1 MAAETDI
8 QLGIYD
14 TVLMME
20 EQLVIPNT
28 VNSIRGGHFVFHGNS
43 ARAGMLVL
51 NRRVEN
57 ELVIENTQITL
68 HAHEEANC
76 EAALYITGSNKVTVK
91 NCRFYVGLDARAHCL
106 SIKAAVPGI
115 DCSGFKILGCQFGY
129 QNHFRAKENGKN
141 TIFVTGHLPGT
152 QKENWTKNG
161 RLIEPD
167 AWVRDIEIRGNKIAG
182 GYYGIGFSGVR
193 DFEVHGNE
201 MTFNMRG
208 MSVQDGCTVGNVKGN
223 RVHQNES
230 AGFHNAYGTHDVR
243 YSWNIV
249 DSAYAHGEAFYQA
262 YVGCRNITFEFNTAK
277 TIDNDENKAP
287 KYMFYAGIDVDNIQF
302 WNNRSI
308 GKASRAI
315 ACIDNQWSNKITD
328 PHHRSFN
335 AKDVDNDFG
344 KGTQPNRVAM
354 LLNKV
359 EQAGDSVIYAYTADR
374 NLPFFGVTDWGN
386 DGEGILRIK
395 TPNDIANGVL
405 PVPIVYRNGK
415 VVPHSELYATPG
427 GGQTQPLQ
435 PPASPTDDDVFKAI
449 LAEGLTVSSNRNKV
463 EVPEPPVFPLR
474 TAIHAPTYNTPIARV
489 TDNVVAWAKGQRR
502 VRSDYSRRQAWNCDN
517 TMFIMTTS
525 DGYWQTYDN
534 KTLKLIAT
542 MPAQMG
548 GDAEPVWHPNK
559 PDVLFHVPQNG
570 VGMKLIERN
579 ARTGAEIKTTEI
591 GPLLQAIWPEA
602 FNCWS
607 KSEGAPSLDC
617 RYWCWIVQKK
627 GFIPLGAVVYDR
639 VEHKIIGKIDI
650 PENHMPDHSSMSPSG
665 KYATISWAY
674 QPGWDTRAYTRN
686 MKDVHPASKSGLPYI
701 IINKASEHS
710 DLGQLENGQDVYVSG
725 DYIGNSRLFMVNL
738 ETGEETNFMSLYGQS
753 TATAFHISCR
763 NYRVPGWC
771 VVSFYNEY
779 LDNQDNE
786 QRNKPA
792 MQWFHRKIFA
802 MELKQNGKMIPLA
815 WADSVRRKAWGD
827 DAYWTEPQATVN
839 REMTRIMFQSTMN
852 VEDWKATETYMLAM
866 PEGLFGRIVPGVTA
880 EEPHMV
886 TPPTP
891 NPQPPTPQPQPPT
904 PQPQPQPPVVA
915 REWKGFDKTEMANV
929 WGPGRFVIESLRNL
943 TVGYRT
949 GANNYAMTCRFKAES
964 SAALARIWYYVPY
977 GAASGY
983 HGGSAGIL
991 RATIYD
997 DDGNGNPNRAGAQ
1010 YGNITRDLRSLDHSR
1025 DAMYEDVVAN
1035 ARPLTAGKIYHLTFR
1050 NDDSTVGNF
1059 YSINCV
1065 QVGANARYS
1074 PTRWVPPREWGTKWS
1089 SNSGATWIDSTNPA
1103 STNGAE
1109 MVTVPMMRLTDT
1121 AGKEYGY
1128 MVLESG
1134 APNSRAIILGQSNA
1148 GSQTRNIR
1156 EAMYIGK
1163 KMTLKGMSLVAE
1175 NINGNDQLTISIK
1188 RLIGDG
1194 LSNEENGTLWTHTLT
1209 ANARPASQ
1217 RITGIRA
1224 NFAVIEWYDIPFT
1237 SDIVLAAGQWIAVDF
1252 TAPRG
1257 SWRFAGQT
1265 NGRRRGTEGGGRGLE
1280 MPVSYI
1286 DGEARYTNNSGNWI
1300 PLNYHAHQSPNGNRN
1315 DVNWRGV
1322 TLHYIE
1328 DANAQETPA
1337 PIPKPP
1343 APPPTPPA
1351 PNPPPAQP
1359 PSPPPAQPTP
1369 SGFMSD
1375 REKERVIR
1383 LATGYND
1390 AAPTGWVRNGTNG
1403 GGGQFKSAAIV
1414 QGNQITWE
1422 PSDGWWNNGGGQ
1434 PIRDHRLLNEKKWT
1448 PFDTFQNWTVGME
1461 DSGNTAKHGQMF
1473 MDLRNMCT
1481 FFLYEGSDEWW
1492 LFHKSDTVG
1501 WADKFNWSMGGGD
1514 GSQIPRQ
1521 VVDGHSRV
1529 LIPVGNTDATG
1540 IYHGG
1545 AGDID
1550 MKRAYARGK
1559 IRAVLV
1565 TAEARISPNSPAGAR
1580 AAFQMGGDWK
1590 WYNDSKILAWYP
1602 GFGLSAT
1609 TRLSRDWQ
1617 RFYHCS
1623 LRLDDGSLKPDV
1635 SRASRAITVGE
1646 FRRTRIPLPDMT

>member
-1 MAAETDI
+1 MASETDI
-8 QLGIYD
+8 QLDVYD
-14 TVLMME
+14 SVLIQDD
-20 EQLVIPNT
+20 QLVIPNT
-28 VNSIRGGHFVFHGNS
+28 VNSIRGGQFVFFGSN

-51 NRRVEN
+51 NRRVEH
-57 ELVIENTQITL
+57 ELLIENTQIIL
-68 HAHEEANC
+68 HAQEQANC
-76 EAALYITGSNKVTVK
+76 EAALYITGSNNVTVK
-91 NCRFYVGLDARAHCL
+91 NCKFYIGLGSTRAHCL
-106 SIKAAVPGI
+106 SIKASSPGI
-115 DCSGFKILGCQFGY
+115 NCSGFKILGNTFGY
-129 QNHFRAKENGKN
+129 QNSLSPKETGKN
-141 TIFVTGHLPGT
+141 SIFVTGFLQGN
-152 QKENWTKNG
+152 QKESWTKRG
-161 RLIEPD
+161 VLLEPV
-167 AWVRDIEIRGNKIAG
+167 AWVRDIEISGNKIDG
-182 GYYGIGFSGVR
+182 GYYGIGLSGVR

-208 MSVQDGCTVGNVKGN
+208 MSVQDGSTVGNVRGN

-243 YSWNIV
+243 YSWNVV

-262 YVGCRNITFEFNTAK
+262 YVGCRDITFEFNTAK
-277 TIDNDENKAP
+277 NFATDDKAP

-302 WNNRSI
+302 WNNRSV

-335 AKDVDNDFG
+335 AKDLDNDFG

-359 EQAGDSVIYAYTADR
+359 ENPGDSVIYAYTADR
-374 NLPFFGVTDWGN
+374 NLPFFGVTDWGHEG
-386 DGEGILRIK
+386 DGVLRIK
-395 TPNDIANGVL
+395 TPNDVANGVL
-405 PVPIVYRNGK
+405 PVPIVYQNGRL
-415 VVPHSELYATPG
+415 VPHSELYPAPG
-427 GGQTQPLQ
+427 AGQTQPPVK
-435 PPASPTDDDVFKAI
+435 PPVTPTDDDVFKAI
-449 LAEGLTVSSNRNKV
+449 LAEGLTVSSNRDKV
-463 EVPEPPVFPLR
+463 SVPDQPVYPLR

-489 TDNVVAWAKGQRR
+489 TDNVVAWSKGQRR

-517 TMFIMTTS
+517 TLFIMTTS
-525 DGYWQTYDN
+525 DGYWQVYDN
-534 KTLKLIAT
+534 KTLKLVAT

-579 ARTGAEIKTTEI
+579 ALTGAEIKSTDI
-591 GPLLQAIWPEA
+591 GPLLTAIWPEA

-617 RYWCWIVQKK
+617 RYWCWIVQKA

-650 PENHMPDHSSMSPSG
+650 PEKNMPDHSSMSPSG
-665 KYATISWAY
+665 KYATVSWAH
-674 QPGWDTRAYTRN
+674 QAGWDTRAYTRN

-701 IINKASEHS
+701 IINTASEHS

-725 DYIGNSRLFMVNL
+725 DYSGNSRLFMTNL
-738 ETGEETNFMSLYGQS
+738 ETGQETNFMSLYGQG

-763 NYRVPGWC
+763 NSRVPGWC

-802 MELKQNGKMIPLA
+802 MELKSNGKMIPLA
-815 WADSVRRKAWGD
+815 WADSVRRKSWGD

-866 PEGLFGRIVPGVTA
+866 PEGLFGTIVPGVTA
-880 EEPHMV
+880 EEPHVV
-886 TPPTP
+886 TPPKP
-891 NPQPPTPQPQPPT
+891 NPPPVQPPTPTPT
-904 PQPQPQPPVVA
+904 PTPQPQPPVVA

-964 SAALARIWYYVPY
+964 SAALAKIWYYVPY
-977 GAASGY
+977 GDASGY

-991 RATIYD
+991 RGTIYD

-1010 YGNITRDLRSLDHSR
+1010 YGYITRDLRSLDHRR
-1025 DAMYEDVVAN
+1025 DAMYEDVVRD
-1035 ARPLTAGKIYHLTFR
+1035 ARPLTAGKIYHVTFR
-1050 NDDSTVGNF
+1050 NDDATVGNF

-1065 QVGANARYS
+1065 QVGANTHHS

-1134 APNSRAIILGQSNA
+1134 APNSRAIVLGQSNA

-1156 EAMYIGK
+1156 EAMYISK
-1163 KMTLKGMSLVAE
+1163 KITLKAMSFVAE
-1175 NINGNDQLTISIK
+1175 NLNGNDQLTISIK

-1194 LSNEENGTLWTHTLT
+1194 LSNEENGTLWTHTVT

-1224 NFAVIEWYDIPFT
+1224 NFAVIEWYDVPFS
-1237 SDIVLAAGQWIAVDF
+1237 SDIVLNAGQWIAVDF

-1343 APPPTPPA
+1343 SPPPA

-1369 SGFMSD
+1369 SGYMSD

-1390 AAPTGWVRNGTNG
+1390 ARPTGWVANGNINK
-1403 GGGQFKSAAIV
+1403 GGQYRSASVV
-1414 QGNQITWE
+1414 QGIQRTWE
-1422 PSDGWWNNGGGQ
+1422 PSDGWWNNGGGN
-1434 PIRDHRLLNEKKWT
+1434 PIRDFGQLNAKKST
-1448 PFDTFQNWTVGME
+1448 PFETFQNWTVGME
-1461 DSGNTAKHGQMF
+1461 NSGNTAKNGEMF

-1481 FFLYEGSDEWW
+1481 FILFEGNDEWW
-1492 LFHKSDTVG
+1492 LFDKNDYVG
-1501 WADKFNWSMGGGD
+1501 WASRFNWSMSDGGG
-1514 GSQIPRQ
+1514 GNLPH
-1521 VVDGHSRV
+1521 VNYNGFCRV
-1529 LIPVGNTDATG
+1529 PIPVGNTDATG

-1545 AGDID
+1545 TGDLDTSPIY
-1550 MKRAYARGK
+1550 RRGK
-1559 IRAVLV
+1559 IRGILV

-1590 WYNDSKILAWYP
+1590 WRNDGNILAWYP

-1609 TRLSRDWQ
+1609 TQLSRDWQ
-1617 RFYHCS
+1617 RFYHCT
-1623 LRLDDGSLKPDV
+1623 LRPGVDV
-1635 SRASRAITVGE
+1635 SSPSRALDVNV
-1646 FRRTRIPLPDMT
+1646 FRKTRIPLPDMT

>member
-1 MAAETDI
+1 MASETDI
-8 QLGIYD
+8 QLNIYD
-14 TVLMME
+14 TVSIE
-20 EQLVIPNT
+20 DDQLVIPNT
-28 VNSIRGGHFVFHGNS
+28 VKSIRGGHFVFWGNR

-51 NRRVEN
+51 NRKVN
-57 ELVIENTQITL
+57 DELIIENTQITL
-68 HAHEEANC
+68 HASEAANC
-76 EAALYITGSNKVTVK
+76 EAALYITGSDKVSIK
-91 NCRFYVGLDARAHCL
+91 YCRFYVSLDAHAHCL
-106 SIKAAVPGI
+106 SIKASSPGV
-115 DCSGFKILGCQFGY
+115 DCSGFKIIGSSFQF
-129 QNHFRAKENGKN
+129 QRHNKAIESGKN
-141 TIFVTGHLPGT
+141 GIFVLGHLPGN
-152 QKENWTKNG
+152 QKDSWTKTG
-161 RLIEPD
+161 RLLTPD
-167 AWVRDIEIRGNKIAG
+167 AWVRDIEISKNNFSG
-182 GYYGIGFSGVR
+182 GYYAIGLSGVR
-193 DFEVHGNE
+193 DFEVHGNN
-201 MTFNMRG
+201 MYYNMRG
-208 MSVQDGCTVGNVKGN
+208 MSVQDGCTVGNVRGN
-223 RVHQNES
+223 YINQNES
-230 AGFHNAYGTHDVR
+230 AGFHNAYGANDIR
-243 YSWNIV
+243 YSWNTV
-249 DSAYAHGEAFYQA
+249 DSITAAHGEAFFQA
-262 YVGCRNITFEFNTAK
+262 YVGCRNITFEFNESFSTISADK
-277 TIDNDENKAP
+277 TGP
-287 KYMFYAGIDVDNIQF
+287 KYVYYAGIDVDNIQF
-302 WNNRSI
+302 WNNRHS

-359 EQAGDSVIYAYTADR
+359 ENPGDSVIYAYTADR

-386 DGEGILRIK
+386 EGDGVLRIK
-395 TPNDIANGVL
+395 TPNDVANGVL
-405 PVPIVYRNGK
+405 PVPIVYQNGRL
-415 VVPHSELYATPG
+415 VPHSELYPAPG
-427 GGQTQPLQ
+427 AGQTQPPVK
-435 PPASPTDDDVFKAI
+435 PPVTPTDDDVFKAI
-449 LAEGLTVSSNRNKV
+449 LAEGLTVSSNRDKV
-463 EVPEPPVFPLR
+463 PVPDQPVYPLR

-489 TDNVVAWAKGQRR
+489 TDNVVAWSKGQRR

-517 TMFIMTTS
+517 TLFIMTTS
-525 DGYWQTYDN
+525 DGYWQVYDN
-534 KTLKLIAT
+534 KTLKLVAT

-579 ARTGAEIKTTEI
+579 ARTGAEIKSTDI
-591 GPLLQAIWPEA
+591 GPLLTAIWPEA

-617 RYWCWIVQKK
+617 RYWCWIVQKA

-650 PENHMPDHSSMSPSG
+650 PEKNMPDHSSMSPSG
-665 KYATISWAY
+665 KYATISWAH
-674 QPGWDTRAYTRN
+674 QAGWDTRAYTRN

-701 IINKASEHS
+701 IINTASEHS

-725 DYIGNSRLFMVNL
+725 DYSGNSRLFMTNL
-738 ETGEETNFMSLYGQS
+738 ETGQETNFMSLYGQG

-763 NYRVPGWC
+763 NSRVPGWC

-802 MELKQNGKMIPLA
+802 MELKSGGKMVPLA
-815 WADSVRRKAWGD
+815 WADSVRRKSWGE

-880 EEPHMV
+880 EEPHVV
-886 TPPTP
+886 TPPAP
-891 NPQPPTPQPQPPT
+891 NPPPVQPPTPTPT
-904 PQPQPQPPVVA
+904 PTPQPQPPVVA

-949 GANNYAMTCRFKAES
+949 GVYNYAMTCRFKAES
-964 SAALARIWYYVPY
+964 SAALAKIWYYVPY
-977 GAASGY
+977 GDASGY
-983 HGGSAGIL
+983 HGGTAGIL

-1010 YGNITRDLRSLDHSR
+1010 YGNFTRDLRSLDRSR
-1025 DAMYEDVVAN
+1025 DAMYEDVVRD
-1035 ARPLTAGKIYHLTFR
+1035 ARPLTAGKIYHVTFR
-1050 NDDSTVGNF
+1050 NDDATVGNF

-1065 QVGANARYS
+1065 QVGANTHHS

-1103 STNGAE
+1103 SANGAE

-1134 APNSRAIILGQSNA
+1134 APNSRAFVLGQSNA

-1156 EAMYIGK
+1156 EAMYISK
-1163 KMTLKGMSLVAE
+1163 KMTLKAMSFVAE
-1175 NINGNDQLTISIK
+1175 NLNGNDQLTISIK

-1194 LSNEENGTLWTHTLT
+1194 LSNEENGTLWTHTVT

-1217 RITGIRA
+1217 RISGIRA
-1224 NFAVIEWYDIPFT
+1224 NFAVIEWYDVPFS
-1237 SDIVLAAGQWIAVDF
+1237 SDIVLNAGQWIAVDF

-1315 DVNWRGV
+1315 DINWRGV

-1328 DANAQETPA
+1328 DANATETPA

-1343 APPPTPPA
+1343 SPPPA

-1369 SGFMSD
+1369 SGYMSD
-1375 REKERVIR
+1375 REKDRVIR

-1390 AAPTGWVRNGTNG
+1390 AAPTGWVANGTNG
-1403 GGGQFKSAAIV
+1403 TSGQFKHASVA
-1414 QGNQITWE
+1414 QGSQSTWE
-1422 PSDGWWNNGGGQ
+1422 PSDEWWNRGGGN
-1434 PIRDHRLLNEKKWT
+1434 PIISHAALNAKKST
-1448 PFDTFQNWTVGME
+1448 PFETFQNWTVCME
-1461 DSGNTAKHGQMF
+1461 DSGNTAKNGQMF
-1473 MDLRNMCT
+1473 ADLRNMCT
-1481 FFLYEGSDEWW
+1481 FFLYEGSNDWW
-1492 LFHKSDTVG
+1492 LFHKSDHLS
-1501 WADKFNWSMGGGD
+1501 WASRFVWTMGGKSGD
-1514 GSQIPRQ
+1514 LGVQ
-1521 VVDGHSRV
+1521 DLNGFSRV
-1529 LIPVGNTDATG
+1529 IIPVGTSDSTG
-1540 IYHGG
+1540 VYHGG
-1545 AGDID
+1545 TGDID
-1550 MKRAYARGK
+1550 MQAAYRRGK
-1559 IRAVLV
+1559 IRGVLV
-1565 TAEARISPNSPAGAR
+1565 TAEARISPNSPDGSR
-1580 AAFQMGGDWK
+1580 ACFQMGGDWK
-1590 WYNDSKILAWYP
+1590 WRNDSSILKWYP

-1609 TRLSRDWQ
+1609 TKLSKNWQ
-1617 RFYHCS
+1617 RFYHCT
-1623 LRLDDGSLKPDV
+1623 LQGGPDV
-1635 SRASRAITVGE
+1635 SKASRAISIAE
-1646 FRRTRIPLPDMT
+1646 FRRSRVPLPDMT

>member
-1 MAAETDI
+1 MASETDI

-14 TVLMME
+14 TVSIE
-20 EQLVIPNT
+20 DDQLVIPNT
-28 VNSIRGGHFVFHGNS
+28 VKSIRGGHFVFWGNR

-51 NRRVEN
+51 NRKVN
-57 ELVIENTQITL
+57 DDLIIENTQITL
-68 HAHEEANC
+68 HAQEQANC

-91 NCRFYVGLDARAHCL
+91 NCKFYIGLGSAQAHCL
-106 SIKAAVPGI
+106 SIKASSPGV
-115 DCSGFKILGCQFGY
+115 DCSGFKILGNTFGY
-129 QNHFRAKENGKN
+129 QNNLSPKTTGKN
-141 TIFVTGHLPGT
+141 SIFVTGFLSGN
-152 QKENWTKNG
+152 QKDSWTKNG
-161 RLIEPD
+161 RLLEPA
-167 AWVRDIEIRGNKIAG
+167 AWVRDIEISGNKIDG
-182 GYYGIGFSGVR
+182 GYYGIGLSGVR
-193 DFEVHGNE
+193 DFEIHGNQI
-201 MTFNMRG
+201 TFNMRG
-208 MSVQDGCTVGNVKGN
+208 MSVQDGCTVGNVRGN

-243 YSWNIV
+243 YSWNVV

-262 YVGCRNITFEFNTAK
+262 YVGCRDITFEFNQAK
-277 TIDNDENKAP
+277 NLADDDKAP

-302 WNNRSI
+302 WNNTSV

-359 EQAGDSVIYAYTADR
+359 ENPGDSVIYAYTADR

-386 DGEGILRIK
+386 EGNGVLRIK

-405 PVPIVYRNGK
+405 PVPIVYRNGN
-415 VVPHSELYATPG
+415 VVPHSELYATPGG

-463 EVPEPPVFPLR
+463 EVPDPPVFPLR

-489 TDNVVAWAKGQRR
+489 TDNVVAWSKGQRR

-579 ARTGAEIKTTEI
+579 ARTGAEIKTTDLA
-591 GPLLQAIWPEA
+591 PLLTAIWPEA

-701 IINKASEHS
+701 IINTASEHS
-710 DLGQLENGQDVYVSG
+710 DLGQLEDGTDVYVSG
-725 DYIGNSRLFMVNL
+725 DYTGNSRLFMVNL
-738 ETGEETNFMSLYGQS
+738 ETGQETNFMSLYGQS
-753 TATAFHISCR
+753 TATAYHVSCR
-763 NYRVPGWC
+763 NSRVPGWC
-771 VVSFYNEY
+771 VVSFYNDY
-779 LDNQDNE
+779 LDNHDNE

-815 WADSVRRKAWGD
+815 WADSVRRTFWGD

-852 VEDWKATETYMLAM
+852 VVDWKATETYMLAM
-866 PEGLFGRIVPGVTA
+866 PEGLFGQIVPGVTA
-880 EEPHMV
+880 EEPHVV
-886 TPPTP
+886 TPPKP
-891 NPQPPTPQPQPPT
+891 NPPPVQPPTPTPT
-904 PQPQPQPPVVA
+904 PEPKPPVVA

-943 TVGYRT
+943 TIGYRT

-964 SAALARIWYYVPY
+964 SAALAKIWYYVPY

-1025 DAMYEDVVAN
+1025 DAMYEDVVRD
-1035 ARPLTAGKIYHLTFR
+1035 ARPLTAGKIYHVTFR

-1065 QVGANARYS
+1065 QVGANTHHS

-1134 APNSRAIILGQSNA
+1134 APNSRAIVLGQSNA

-1156 EAMYIGK
+1156 EAMYISK
-1163 KMTLKGMSLVAE
+1163 KMTLKAMSFVAE

-1188 RLIGDG
+1188 RLVGDG
-1194 LSNEENGTLWTHTLT
+1194 LSNEENGTLWTHTVT

-1217 RITGIRA
+1217 RISGIRA
-1224 NFAVIEWYDIPFT
+1224 NFAVIEWYDVPFT
-1237 SDIVLAAGQWIAVDF
+1237 SDIVLASGQWIAVDF

-1328 DANAQETPA
+1328 DANATETPA

-1343 APPPTPPA
+1343 SPPPA

-1369 SGFMSD
+1369 SGYMSD

-1390 AAPTGWVRNGTNG
+1390 AAPTGWVANGTNG
-1403 GGGQFKSAAIV
+1403 SKGQFKHASIA
-1414 QGNQITWE
+1414 QGNQNTWE
-1422 PSDGWWNNGGGQ
+1422 PSDNWWNNGGGQ
-1434 PIRDHRLLNEKKWT
+1434 PIRNHALLNAKKWT
-1448 PFDTFQNWTVGME
+1448 PFDTFQNWTVCME
-1461 DSGNTAKHGQMF
+1461 DSGNTAKNGEMF
-1473 MDLRNMCT
+1473 ADLRNMCT
-1481 FFLYEGSDEWW
+1481 FFLFEGSNDWW
-1492 LFHKSDTVG
+1492 LFHKSDYIG
-1501 WADKFNWSMGGGD
+1501 WANRFEWSMGGGN
-1514 GSQIPRQ
+1514 GELPHNNYN
-1521 VVDGHSRV
+1521 GFCRV
-1529 LIPVGNTDATG
+1529 PIPVGRTNATG

-1545 AGDID
+1545 TGDID
-1550 MKRAYARGK
+1550 MQPAYRRGK
-1559 IRAVLV
+1559 IRAILV
-1565 TAEARISPNSPAGAR
+1565 TAEARISPNSPDGSR
-1580 AAFQMGGDWK
+1580 ACLQMGGDWK
-1590 WYNDSKILAWYP
+1590 WKNDGEILAWYP

-1609 TRLSRDWQ
+1609 TKLSKNWQ

-1623 LRLDDGSLKPDV
+1623 LRPGPDV
-1635 SRASRAITVGE
+1635 SRASRTIDVSE

>member
-1 MAAETDI
+1 MASETDI
-8 QLGIYD
+8 QLDIYD
-14 TVLMME
+14 TVSIE
-20 EQLVIPNT
+20 DDQLVIPNT
-28 VNSIRGGHFVFHGNS
+28 VKSIRGGHFVFWGNR

-51 NRRVEN
+51 NRRVEH
-57 ELVIENTQITL
+57 ELLIENTKITL
-68 HAHEEANC
+68 HAQEAANC
-76 EAALYITGSNKVTVK
+76 EAALYITGSNNVSVK
-91 NCRFYVGLDARAHCL
+91 HCQFYVSLDAHAHCL
-106 SIKAAVPGI
+106 SIKAASPGI
-115 DCSGFKILGCQFGY
+115 DCSGFKIIGNSFQF
-129 QNHFRAKENGKN
+129 QRHEKSLENGKN
-141 TIFVTGHLPGT
+141 AIFVLGHLPGN
-152 QKENWTKNG
+152 QKESWTKRG
-161 RLIEPD
+161 ALITPD
-167 AWVRDIEIRGNKIAG
+167 AWVRDIEISGNTISA
-182 GYYGIGFSGVR
+182 GYYGIGLSGVR
-193 DFEVHGNE
+193 DFEVHGNT
-201 MTFNMRG
+201 MSYNMRG
-208 MSVQDGCTVGNVKGN
+208 MSVQDGCTVGNVRGN
-223 RVHQNES
+223 RVSQNES

-243 YSWNIV
+243 YSWNEV
-249 DSAYAHGEAFYQA
+249 NSPTAAHGEAFYQA
-262 YVGCRNITFEFNTAK
+262 YVGCRDITFEFNESFSAATA
-277 TIDNDENKAP
+277 DETGP
-287 KYMFYAGIDVDNIQF
+287 KYIYYAGIDVDNIQF
-302 WNNRSI
+302 WNNRHN

-359 EQAGDSVIYAYTADR
+359 ENAGDSVIYAYTADR
-374 NLPFFGVTDWGN
+374 NLPFFGVTDWGSEG
-386 DGEGILRIK
+386 DGVLRIK

-449 LAEGLTVSSNRNKV
+449 LAEGLTVSSNREKV
-463 EVPEPPVFPLR
+463 AVPDEPVYPLR

-489 TDNVVAWAKGQRR
+489 TDNVVAWSKGQRR

-579 ARTGAEIKTTEI
+579 ARTGQEIKSTDI
-591 GPLLQAIWPEA
+591 GPLLTAIWPEA

-763 NYRVPGWC
+763 NYRAPGWC

-880 EEPHMV
+880 EEPHVV

-891 NPQPPTPQPQPPT
+891 NPQPNPPQPPT
-904 PQPQPQPPVVA
+904 PTPAPTPQPQPPVVA
-915 REWKGFDKTEMANV
+915 REWKGFDKTEMPNV
-929 WGPGRFVIESLRNL
+929 WGPGRFAIETLRNL
-943 TVGYRT
+943 TVGYKT
-949 GANNYAMTCRFKAES
+949 GAANYAMTCRFKAES
-964 SAALARIWYYVPY
+964 SAALAKIWYYVPY
-977 GAASGY
+977 GTTGY

-1010 YGNITRDLRSLDHSR
+1010 YGNFTRDLRGEDKSR
-1025 DAMYEDVVAN
+1025 DKMYEDVVRD
-1035 ARPLTAGKIYHLTFR
+1035 ARPLTAGKIYHVTFR

-1065 QVGANARYS
+1065 RVAASARFS

-1089 SNSGATWIDSTNPA
+1089 TNSGASWNDSTNPESA
-1103 STNGAE
+1103 DKSE

-1128 MVLESG
+1128 VVLESG
-1134 APNSRAIILGQSNA
+1134 APDSRAITLGQSNA

-1156 EAMYIGK
+1156 EAMFISK
-1163 KMTLKGMSLVAE
+1163 KMTLKGMSFIAE
-1175 NINGNDQLTISIK
+1175 NMNGNDQLTISIK

-1209 ANARPASQ
+1209 ANARSARQ
-1217 RITGIRA
+1217 RITGA
-1224 NFAVIEWYDIPFT
+1224 PGNMAVIEWYDVPFT

-1286 DGEARYTNNSGNWI
+1286 DGEARYTNNSGQWI

-1359 PSPPPAQPTP
+1359 PAPPAPAGAVSTAMKD
-1369 SGFMSD
+1369 FLFEMS
-1375 REKERVIR
+1375 
-1383 LATGYND
+1383 TGNNPRQLHAWNHVSD
-1390 AAPTGWVRNGTNG
+1390 AVKNGTSGQG
-1403 GGGQFKSAAIV
+1403 GGAAIV
-1414 QGNQITWE
+1414 QGKSQHLTRA
-1422 PSDGWWNNGGGQ
+1422 DGWLLSPWEKTGNVEWVLKQTFVVFDPWFAALEIEGSPNRVSAPEIAIRNLRFWVLNYGDNTWRMMSHQQNGFWCNWFHPRMSGDMGPATKRDYEGGTAYRFRSGAPWPALHGGGARFKF
-1434 PIRDHRLLNEKKWT
+1434 PGEVNIRGIMMTCEAKIIT
-1448 PFDTFQNWTVGME
+1448 PGAEVAMHIGCDPKIF
-1461 DSGNTAKHGQMF
+1461 GNNKDDRVWVNNQ
-1473 MDLRNMCT
+1473 D
-1481 FFLYEGSDEWW
+1481 EG
-1492 LFHKSDTVG
+1492 
-1501 WADKFNWSMGGGD
+1501 
-1514 GSQIPRQ
+1514 
-1521 VVDGHSRV
+1521 
-1529 LIPVGNTDATG
+1529 
-1540 IYHGG
+1540 
-1545 AGDID
+1545 
-1550 MKRAYARGK
+1550 
-1559 IRAVLV
+1559 
-1565 TAEARISPNSPAGAR
+1565 
-1580 AAFQMGGDWK
+1580 
-1590 WYNDSKILAWYP
+1590 WYP
-1602 GFGLSAT
+1602 GSGMSRMQPLTHEWQPYGFCPVQRQNGTVRDGRAANALSYSDWANSIIP
-1609 TRLSRDWQ
+1609 RGSAPELSR
-1617 RFYHCS
+1617 
-1623 LRLDDGSLKPDV
+1623 
-1635 SRASRAITVGE
+1635 
-1646 FRRTRIPLPDMT
+1646 

>member
-1 MAAETDI
+1 MASETDI
-8 QLGIYD
+8 QLDIDD
-14 TVLMME
+14 TVSIE
-20 EQLVIPNT
+20 DDQLVIPNT
-28 VNSIRGGHFVFHGNS
+28 VKSIRGGHFVFWGNR

-51 NRRVEN
+51 NRRVEH
-57 ELVIENTQITL
+57 ELLIENTRITL
-68 HAHEEANC
+68 HASEQSNC
-76 EAALYITGSNKVTVK
+76 EAALYITGSNNVSVK
-91 NCRFYVGLDARAHCL
+91 HCQFYVSLDAHAHCL

-115 DCSGFKILGCQFGY
+115 DCSGIKVIGNTFQF
-129 QNHFRAKENGKN
+129 QRHEESIKNGKN
-141 TIFVTGHLPGT
+141 AIFVLGHLPGN
-152 QKENWTKNG
+152 QKESWTKYG
-161 RLIEPD
+161 RLLTPD
-167 AWVRDIEIRGNKIAG
+167 AWVRDIEISGNIISA
-182 GYYGIGFSGVR
+182 GYYGIGLSGVR
-193 DFEVHGNE
+193 DFEVHGNT
-201 MTFNMRG
+201 MSYNMRG
-208 MSVQDGCTVGNVKGN
+208 MSVQDGCTVGNVRGN
-223 RVHQNES
+223 RVSQNES
-230 AGFHNAYGTHDVR
+230 AGFHNAYGSHDIR
-243 YSWNIV
+243 YSWNEV
-249 DSAYAHGEAFYQA
+249 NSPSAAHGEAFYQA
-262 YVGCRNITFEFNTAK
+262 YVGCRDITFEFNESFSTTEA
-277 TIDNDENKAP
+277 DQQAP
-287 KYMFYAGIDVDNIQF
+287 KYIYYAGIDVDNIQF
-302 WNNRSI
+302 WNNRHN

-359 EQAGDSVIYAYTADR
+359 ENHGDSVIYAYTADR

-386 DGEGILRIK
+386 EGEGVLRIK
-395 TPNDIANGVL
+395 TPNDVANGVL
-405 PVPIVYRNGK
+405 PVPIVYRNGN

-463 EVPEPPVFPLR
+463 EVPDPPVFPLR

-489 TDNVVAWAKGQRR
+489 TDNVVAWSKGQRR

-591 GPLLQAIWPEA
+591 GPLLTAIWPEA

-701 IINKASEHS
+701 IINTASEHS

-725 DYIGNSRLFMVNL
+725 DYTGNSRLFMVNL
-738 ETGEETNFMSLYGQS
+738 ETGQETNFMSLYGQS
-753 TATAFHISCR
+753 TATAYHVSCR
-763 NYRVPGWC
+763 NSRVPGWC
-771 VVSFYNEY
+771 VVSFYNDY
-779 LDNQDNE
+779 LDNHDNE

-815 WADSVRRKAWGD
+815 WADSVRRTFWGD

-852 VEDWKATETYMLAM
+852 VVDWKATETYMLAM

-880 EEPHMV
+880 EEPHVV

-891 NPQPPTPQPQPPT
+891 NPQPNPPQPPT
-904 PQPQPQPPVVA
+904 PTPTPTPQPPVVA

-943 TVGYRT
+943 TAGYRT
-949 GANNYAMTCRFKAES
+949 GANNYAVTCRFKAES
-964 SAALARIWYYVPY
+964 SAALAKIWYYVPY

-1010 YGNITRDLRSLDHSR
+1010 YGTITRDLRSLDHSR

-1035 ARPLTAGKIYHLTFR
+1035 ARPLTAGKIYHVMFR

-1134 APNSRAIILGQSNA
+1134 APNSRAIVLGQSNA

-1156 EAMYIGK
+1156 EAMFISK
-1163 KMTLKGMSLVAE
+1163 KMTLKAMSFVAE
-1175 NINGNDQLTISIK
+1175 NLNGNDQLTISIK
-1188 RLIGDG
+1188 RLVGDG
-1194 LSNEENGTLWTHTLT
+1194 LSNEENGTLWTHTVT

-1217 RITGIRA
+1217 RISGIRA

-1359 PSPPPAQPTP
+1359 PAPPTPTP
-1369 SGFMSD
+1369 SGYMSD

-1390 AAPTGWVRNGTNG
+1390 AAPTGWVINGTNG
-1403 GGGQFKSAAIV
+1403 GNGQFRSAAIV

-1422 PSDGWWNNGGGQ
+1422 PSDDWWNRGGGQ
-1434 PIRDHRLLNEKKWT
+1434 PIRNHDLLNEKKWV

-1481 FFLYEGSDEWW
+1481 FFLYEGSNDWW